1 MNIIEAIR
9 EQLFSLADEKYR
21 TFSASLLP
29 NVDNIIGVRLPLLRN
44 IAKEISKTNYE
55 EYLYSDEHIY
65 FEEIMICGMAI
76 GYAKEPPQQKLGHV
90 EKFIPRINNWSV
102 CDSFCNTLKFTNN
115 NKEKMFEFLQPYFH
129 SDKEFYVRFAVV
141 MLLNYYVS
149 EDYLLDAM

>member
-55 EYLYSDEHIY
+55 EYLYSD
-65 FEEIMICGMAI
+65 
-76 GYAKEPPQQKLGHV
+76 
-90 EKFIPRINNWSV
+90 
-102 CDSFCNTLKFTNN
+102 
-115 NKEKMFEFLQPYFH
+115 
-129 SDKEFYVRFAVV
+129 
-141 MLLNYYVS
+141 
-149 EDYLLDAM
+149 